1 MENII
6 TTTTSGTAPQDA
18 AINGIS
24 TVNSDFGTNGFI
36 ESNPKPVQPESV
48 EELKTEIE
56 KLKKNLSKAN
66 SENADWKRKYN
77 AFLDEDGKKKL
88 AEEEAKAADAQR
100 YADLEAKYNEIL
112 KKSTISEYKAKY
124 LAQGYD
130 EPLAEDTAKA
140 LESGDMAKVFE
151 NAEKFKKALEA
162 KIKADLMDNTPKP
175 NGGAGGNVNPVV
187 EQAKNIGKAKAE
199 ANKASADVLKHYGI

>member
-1 MENII
+1 MKID
-6 TTTTSGTAPQDA
+6 TTTIEGYADMTAEQKLA
-18 AINGIS
+18 ALEAFEYED
-24 TVNSDFGTNGFI
+24 NSA
-36 ESNPKPVQPESV
+36 
-48 EELKTEIE
+48 EIE
-56 KLKKNLSKAN
+56 RLKNANSKAN
-66 SENADWKRKYN
+66 SEAAEWKRKHN
-77 AFLDEDGKKKL
+77 ALLDEDGKKKL

-100 YADLEAKYNEIL
+100 YADLESKYNEIL
-112 KKSTISEYKAKY
+112 KKSTIAEYKAKY

-130 EPLAEDTAKA
+130 EALADDTAKA
-140 LESGDMAKVFE
+140 LESGNMTKVFE

-175 NGGAGGNVNPVV
+175 NGGAGGNGNPVV

>member
-1 MENII
+1 MKID
-6 TTTTSGTAPQDA
+6 TTTIEGYADMTAEQKLA
-18 AINGIS
+18 ALEAFEYED
-24 TVNSDFGTNGFI
+24 NSA
-36 ESNPKPVQPESV
+36 
-48 EELKTEIE
+48 EIE
-56 KLKKNLSKAN
+56 RLKNANSKAN
-66 SENADWKRKYN
+66 SEAAEWKRKHN
-77 AFLDEDGKKKL
+77 ALLDEDGKKKL
-88 AEEEAKAADAQR
+88 AEEEAKAADAQK

-130 EPLAEDTAKA
+130 ESLAEDTAKA
-140 LESGDMAKVFE
+140 LEGGNMEKVFE

-175 NGGAGGNVNPVV
+175 NGGVGGSTNPVV